1 MALKD
6 LEKIIADTKKAF
18 GQELSDRL
26 TKAVQARDVRAKAD
40 KETNASDKT
49 CPREVQ
55 AVFDAALSAEMTKVQ
70 RDHRTCPVC
79 PTCAARRRASGGS
92 PRPRPAPPSPGGTR
106 GGASHGAEEGQTVS
120 GITETHR
127 GSGA

>member
-40 KETNASDKT
+40 KETNTRTRNAPGKCRRSLT
-49 CPREVQ
+49 PRCR
-55 AVFDAALSAEMTKVQ
+55 L
-70 RDHRTCPVC
+70 R
-79 PTCAARRRASGGS
+79 
-92 PRPRPAPPSPGGTR
+92 
-106 GGASHGAEEGQTVS
+106 
-120 GITETHR
+120 
-127 GSGA
+127 